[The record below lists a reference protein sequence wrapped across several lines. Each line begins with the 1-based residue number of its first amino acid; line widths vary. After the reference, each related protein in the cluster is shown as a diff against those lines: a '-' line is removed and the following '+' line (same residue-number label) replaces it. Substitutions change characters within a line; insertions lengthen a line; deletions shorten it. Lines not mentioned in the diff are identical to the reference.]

1 MNIPRRN
8 LRMNLNNKLA
18 KTRINSEN
26 NKRAFYESSNSSPYK
41 NISVSDEEDDEKI
54 KKEARELI
62 EKTRKMMKDLSMD
75 KAPTASSNFS
85 YRPISK
91 ERIDKLSNSNCNVDT
106 LTQKVVNKS
115 KQIKQLERELK
126 ERTAQLKTAQ
136 ERLQTKNEE
145 IAKLNEALVLER
157 SNNLKAE
164 NIKLQRKVYAVE
176 KANEENKKMYEKL
189 IEDYKSK
196 LNMMTNT
203 NFSNEKKIS
212 KIENEN
218 IMLNR
223 EIEKM
228 RKLLDEKKTSYA
240 QLNEKHSI
248 EQKVNEQYKLQI
260 DDLKL
265 NLSNLCVLVKTLYS
279 KECSYNNQ
287 RKEFIDKFNT
297 VFKSQ
302 INDTTHLM
310 SSTCSNT
317 DYGYNRK
324 EMNNIDYKDRI
335 PNSLSTATL

>member
-1 MNIPRRN
+1 MDCWASLDHKLRYKLPEELPESINSNMNLRAKEIRN
-8 LRMNLNNKLA
+8 LDK
-18 KTRINSEN
+18 
-26 NKRAFYESSNSSPYK
+26 
-41 NISVSDEEDDEKI
+41 
-54 KKEARELI
+54 
-62 EKTRKMMKDLSMD
+62 SMQ
-75 KAPTASSNFS
+75 
-85 YRPISK
+85 YLH
-91 ERIDKLSNSNCNVDT
+91 E
-106 LTQKVVNKS
+106 
-115 KQIKQLERELK
+115 
-126 ERTAQLKTAQ
+126 
-136 ERLQTKNEE
+136 
-145 IAKLNEALVLER
+145 
-157 SNNLKAE
+157 
-164 NIKLQRKVYAVE
+164 
-176 KANEENKKMYEKL
+176 L

-228 RKLLDEKKTSYA
+228 RKLLDENKTSYA

-248 EQKVNEQYKLQI
+248 EKKVNEQYKLQI

-335 PNSLSTATL
+335 PNSLSTASL